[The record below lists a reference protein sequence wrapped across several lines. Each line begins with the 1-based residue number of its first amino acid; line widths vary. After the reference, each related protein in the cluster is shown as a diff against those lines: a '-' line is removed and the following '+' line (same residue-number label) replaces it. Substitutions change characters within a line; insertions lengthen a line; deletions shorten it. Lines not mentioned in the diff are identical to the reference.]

1 MCERCLSFLTVVER
15 PLDLYKIKG
24 TRKRIPPTG
33 TQMFY
38 LKLNSSKGM
47 FMQDEQRERL
57 KTLCQYAANEYHPQK
72 LIELLQEINKLLS
85 EERRR
90 SMGATNEN

>member
-1 MCERCLSFLTVVER
+1 
-15 PLDLYKIKG
+15 
-24 TRKRIPPTG
+24 
-33 TQMFY
+33 
-38 LKLNSSKGM
+38 M

-57 KTLCQYAANEYHPQK
+57 KTLCQYAAHEYHPQK
-72 LIELLQEINKLLS
+72 LIELLREINKLLS